1 MTKTI
6 KNVSLA
12 VAILLSPIAVSAQTE
27 TTANDSVAAAQTTE
41 TAPASHI
48 LFGYLSYSEALKQ
61 MPLYADAQK
70 SLEQLKAT
78 YKQELERSEQE
89 FSKLFEE
96 YVDGQKSFPENIL
109 LKRQK
114 ELQQLLEQT
123 LAFKDETQRLLTNA
137 EAELMLPVNK
147 QLNETI
153 ANVARRKGFAFV
165 INTDANNCPY
175 VNGNMGEN
183 ITAEVIGSV
192 GK

>member
-6 KNVSLA
+6 KSVSLA
-12 VAILLSPIAVSAQTE
+12 VALLLSPVAVSAQTE
-27 TTANDSVAAAQTTE
+27 TTANDSVSPVQANVAIAAN
-41 TAPASHI
+41 HI
-48 LFGYLSYSEALKQ
+48 LFGYLSYGEALKQ

-70 SLEQLKAT
+70 SLEQLKTT
-78 YKQELERSEQE
+78 YKQELDRSEQE

-147 QLNETI
+147 QLNEAI
-153 ANVARRKGFAFV
+153 AKVARQKGLAFV
-165 INTDANNCPY
+165 LNTDDNNCPY

-183 ITAEVIGSV
+183 ITAEVIESV